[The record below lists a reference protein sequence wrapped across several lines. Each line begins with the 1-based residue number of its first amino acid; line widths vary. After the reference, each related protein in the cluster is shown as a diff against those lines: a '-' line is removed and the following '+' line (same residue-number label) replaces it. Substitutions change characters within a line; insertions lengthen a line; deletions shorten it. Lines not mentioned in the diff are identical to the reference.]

1 MKRDNLQYSSDLLF
15 AVKHEKHL
23 MHHVLLYL
31 IVLFIV
37 LFLIFIV
44 YAQIDE
50 RVKGSGKVVPKTRVV
65 NIQSLDGGVI
75 DRVYR
80 FEGDVVTKGERLV
93 ALNPLRDESNRQEFL
108 VQLHAQQAQKVRLI
122 QEIDYKLDQNI
133 TLVFDE
139 NITQYGQLQ
148 LDIFNQRIV
157 ELHHQ
162 MDALNHQ
169 KDQKKSQLHNLVI
182 KVEQLQ
188 KSIELLK
195 KELSIKKELHRIK
208 ALSVDVVYR
217 MERELN
223 DMVASLESSQES
235 IIEIQSALQEMESK
249 YREHL
254 ATFRLRAIEELA
266 KVDATIEQLQAK
278 MVGEGDRVSRTLLV
292 SPVNGIIKNVYF
304 SHHNEVVKNAEVI
317 MDILPTDDRLLIE
330 AKISPKDIAFI
341 AIEQQARVNI
351 TAYDFS
357 IYGGLDGKVIEIGA
371 DSLLDKATNEYYY
384 LVKILTSS
392 NYLMGKHGEQLKI
405 MPGMVADVN
414 IITGKKSIFDF
425 IFKPII
431 KTYKNALH
439 ER

>member
-1 MKRDNLQYSSDLLF
+1 MKHDNLQYSSDLLF
-15 AVKHEKHL
+15 SVKHEKHIV
-23 MHHVLLYL
+23 HHVLLYL
-31 IVLFIV
+31 IILFVV
-37 LFLIFIV
+37 LFLIFIL

-80 FEGDVVTKGERLV
+80 FEGDVVTKGEKLV

-108 VQLHAQQAQKVRLI
+108 VQLYTQQAQRVRLKE
-122 QEIDYKLDQNI
+122 EIGYKLEQNI
-133 TLVFDE
+133 TLAFDE
-139 NITQYGQLQ
+139 NIAQYGEFQ

-162 MDALNHQ
+162 IDALNHQ
-169 KDQKKSQLHNLVI
+169 KDQKKSQLHNLKSKI
-182 KVEQLQ
+182 ESLQ
-188 KSIELLK
+188 QSIELLK
-195 KELSIKKELHRIK
+195 KELSIKKELHRAK
-208 ALSVDVVYR
+208 ALSIDAIYR

-223 DMVASLESSQES
+223 ELISTLHSSQES
-235 IIEIQSALQEMESK
+235 IVETQSALHEMESK
-249 YREHL
+249 YHEHL

-278 MVGEGDRVSRTLLV
+278 IVGEGDRVSRAVLA

-304 SHHNEVVKNAEVI
+304 SHHNEVVKSAEVI

-371 DSLLDKATNEYYY
+371 DSFLDKATNEYYY

-392 NYLMGKHGEQLKI
+392 NYLIGKQGEQLKI
-405 MPGMVADVN
+405 MPGMVAEVN